1 MSDEPNNKGRRDF
14 LAKTLRVAGLL
25 AAGGVAGKL
34 VQSHAAGTVW
44 QIDPKKC
51 TYCGKC
57 ATACVLTPSAVKC
70 LHAYALC
77 GYCDFCF
84 GYFRDQR
91 SDNTTGAENQ
101 RCPTDAIRR
110 TFIEDP
116 YYQYVIDEQRCIGCA
131 ICVKGCT
138 EFGNGSLF
146 LQIRHDRCVNCN
158 HCNIATECPANAIS
172 RVPANTP
179 YKVKS
184 VP

>member
-1 MSDEPNNKGRRDF
+1 MANDATNKDRRNF
-14 LAKTLRVAGLL
+14 LATSLR
-25 AAGGVAGKL
+25 AAGVLAVGGLIGSLARARAG
-34 VQSHAAGTVW
+34 GTVW
-44 QIDPKKC
+44 QIDPEKC
-51 TYCGKC
+51 VHCDRC
-57 ATACVLTPSAVKC
+57 ATLCVLSPSAVKC
-70 LHAYALC
+70 VHAYALC

-91 SDNTTGAENQ
+91 ADNTTGAENQ

-116 YYQYVIDEQRCIGCA
+116 YYQYVIEEERCIGCA

-138 EFGNGSLF
+138 AFGNGSLF

-158 HCNIATECPANAIS
+158 QCAIATACPAEAIR
-172 RVPANTP
+172 RVPADRP
-179 YKVKS
+179 YLIKA